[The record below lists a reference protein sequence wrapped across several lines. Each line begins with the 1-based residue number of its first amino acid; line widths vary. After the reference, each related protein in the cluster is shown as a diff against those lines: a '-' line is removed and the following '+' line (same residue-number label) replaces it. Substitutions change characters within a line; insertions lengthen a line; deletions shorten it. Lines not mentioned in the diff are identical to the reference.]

1 MGALSPVQ
9 NCRTD
14 ESAACR
20 FLGYAKCVW
29 QWVQKTLLRQA
40 CVVKPCQM
48 QQSLLFSSI
57 KKKRCAK
64 MQGTTLFLMIIIAN
78 AVFEWAISFLLLLV
92 HRQKKRSSVLYS
104 GLSPLPDYLERVLS
118 FPLLLAVRS
127 PRSVLHLPSW

>member
-1 MGALSPVQ
+1 MGTKNSSTSSMCSETMPHAAVLIVQ
-9 NCRTD
+9 LN
-14 ESAACR
+14 
-20 FLGYAKCVW
+20 
-29 QWVQKTLLRQA
+29 Q
-40 CVVKPCQM
+40 
-48 QQSLLFSSI
+48 
-57 KKKRCAK
+57 KKRCAK